1 MINMVEKIEPINI
14 PVNILSVSGL
24 NILIKDKGYQIE

>member
-1 MINMVEKIEPINI
+1 MINMVEKYI